1 MIVEVGLVVLA
12 AFTGYE
18 AYQNRTKIEAAVKKQ
33 TNREFAAEYDL
44 RCVEAKAQAEW
55 DIVKADLVNIKA
67 AISNKV

>member
-1 MIVEVGLVVLA
+1 MIVEIGLVVLA

-18 AYQNRTKIEAAVKKQ
+18 AYQNRTKIEAA
-33 TNREFAAEYDL
+33 AEYDL
-44 RCVEAKAQAEW
+44 RCVEAKAQAEL